1 MLMQKNIQIFQ
12 RMNYSKNI
20 GSKTKL
26 DKWQNNVIIH
36 GMKRFYV
43 LLAVY
48 LFVVFLIGAIVLFGV
63 VGLSGNDM
71 QDHCLDMGFGYNAE
85 TNECITE

>member
-1 MLMQKNIQIFQ
+1 
-12 RMNYSKNI
+12 MNYCKNI

-43 LLAVY
+43 LLIVY
-48 LFVVFLIGAIVLFGV
+48 LFVVFLIGAIVLLGIA
-63 VGLSGNDM
+63 GLSGNDK

>member
-1 MLMQKNIQIFQ
+1 
-12 RMNYSKNI
+12 MNYCKNI

-43 LLAVY
+43 LLIVY
-48 LFVVFLIGAIVLFGV
+48 LFVVFLIGAIVLLGIA
-63 VGLSGNDM
+63 GLSGNDK
-71 QDHCLDMGFGYNAE
+71 QDYCLDRGFSYNTE
-85 TNECITE
+85 INECITE

>member
-1 MLMQKNIQIFQ
+1 
-12 RMNYSKNI
+12 
-20 GSKTKL
+20 
-26 DKWQNNVIIH
+26 
-36 GMKRFYV
+36 MKRFYV

-48 LFVVFLIGAIVLFGV
+48 LFVVSLIGAIVLLGIA
-63 VGLSGNDM
+63 GLSGNDM